1 MQPLTIKDIREWL
14 IINQAEYKK
23 LKAEKFPPLDNE
35 MYWLYGDLYRII
47 EFYSLTDKTRIA
59 IEDLKKNEI
68 FNFDKLI
75 QWTKTY
81 FVLGAKEL
89 ITFEIDYFNWTEDVD
104 KDLLKIKDGIYI
116 EIAPFKETLLFCRLF
131 QILYWNY
138 DILNTKLTDIE
149 IENLQIELE
158 NLLMKNKNYR

>member
-1 MQPLTIKDIREWL
+1 MQALTIRDIREWL
-14 IINQAEYKK
+14 IINQTEYKK
-23 LKAEKFPPLDNE
+23 LREEKFPPLDNE

-59 IEDLKKNEI
+59 IEGFKKIEN

-75 QWTKTY
+75 QWTKAY
-81 FVLGAKEL
+81 LVLGSKEL
-89 ITFEIDYFNWTEDVD
+89 ITFEIDYFDWTENVD

-131 QILYWNY
+131 QILHWNY
-138 DILNTKLTDIE
+138 DITNSELSSEDIR
-149 IENLQIELE
+149 NLKEDLKVI
-158 NLLMKNKNYR
+158 NST